1 MNAIELKN
9 VNFSYDGKTQI
20 LGNVNL
26 TLSYGEVN
34 LIAGH
39 SGEGKSTLL
48 YIISGIIPN
57 ITDGKLAGE
66 VLINGE
72 NIQGKRLGEICR
84 KVGVVLQNADE
95 QIIQK
100 TVEDEIAFG
109 CENLAFSPEKIS
121 RQIDTVCRLMNLDK
135 SLQSRKL
142 SGGQKQRIAIAG
154 MLAMQPKVL
163 VLDEAT
169 AMLDPSGRREVLDT
183 VHRLNRERGITVVHI
198 THHMSEAE
206 DADRVIVM
214 NDGVVAMD
222 GAPREIFSRVEELQA
237 LGLAAPDTVELLR
250 RLNRHGMDLP
260 LTAITVDECA
270 RAIFQ
275 ALHGA
280 EGK

>member
-1 MNAIELKN
+1 MLK
-9 VNFSYDGKTQI
+9 VK
-20 LGNVNL
+20 NL
-26 TLSYGEVN
+26 TFEVN
-34 LIAGH
+34 EEGKKRCLVNHISFDVH
-39 SGEGKSTLL
+39 DGEMLVITGPNGGGKSTLAKHMNAVL
-48 YIISGIIPN
+48 LPSGGAVYVEGMD
-57 ITDGKLAGE
+57 TKKEEL
-66 VLINGE
+66 L
-72 NIQGKRLGEICR
+72 LEIR
-84 KVGVVLQNADE
+84 RRVGMVFQNPDNQIVANVVE
-95 QIIQK
+95 
-100 TVEDEIAFG
+100 EDVAFAP
-109 CENLAFSPEKIS
+109 ENLGVPTAEIRRRVDDALAAVGMTEFTRHAPH
-121 RQIDTVCRLMNLDK
+121 L
-135 SLQSRKL
+135 L
-142 SGGQKQRIAIAG
+142 SGGQKQRVAIAG
-154 MLAMQPKVL
+154 VIAMEPECI

>member
-72 NIQGKRLGEICR
+72 NIQWKRLGGICR

-142 SGGQKQRIAIAG
+142 SGGQKQRVAIARA
-154 MLAMQPKVL
+154 LAMEPEVL
-163 VLDEAT
+163 LFDEPTSA
-169 AMLDPSGRREVLDT
+169 LDPEMVGEVLL
-183 VHRLNRERGITVVHI
+183 VMKRLAESGLTMIVV
-198 THHMSEAE
+198 THEMQFAKDVSSRVVFMDGGGVAE
-206 DADRVIVM
+206 DDTPEVIFNSPKNPRTQEFLYRV
-214 NDGVVAMD
+214 
-222 GAPREIFSRVEELQA
+222 
-237 LGLAAPDTVELLR
+237 
-250 RLNRHGMDLP
+250 LNKD
-260 LTAITVDECA
+260 I
-270 RAIFQ
+270 
-275 ALHGA
+275 
-280 EGK
+280 

>member
-109 CENLAFSPEKIS
+109 CENLAFSPEKIG

-135 SLQSRKL
+135 SWQSRKL
-142 SGGQKQRIAIAG
+142 
-154 MLAMQPKVL
+154 
-163 VLDEAT
+163 
-169 AMLDPSGRREVLDT
+169 
-183 VHRLNRERGITVVHI
+183 
-198 THHMSEAE
+198 
-206 DADRVIVM
+206 
-214 NDGVVAMD
+214 
-222 GAPREIFSRVEELQA
+222 
-237 LGLAAPDTVELLR
+237 
-250 RLNRHGMDLP
+250 
-260 LTAITVDECA
+260 
-270 RAIFQ
+270 
-275 ALHGA
+275 
-280 EGK
+280 